1 LGGAEFGRRWV
12 WVAPGLGDAGFGW
25 HWVWVTQRFQR
36 CDEAVHLIEAL
47 ASEVPRWLKPE
58 YSRALPAALKAL
70 RHPKITV
77 IRMAREA
84 GTIRIMQAPESGTGA
99 KNSQLQSD
107 LRQLG
112 RVLVA
117 YSGGVDS
124 AYLAWTAHRALGS
137 DMLAVIAD
145 SPSLARTHLS
155 DAIAFANEQGIPI
168 EVICT
173 SELDR
178 PEYTRNDGQRCFQC
192 KDELF
197 AAMESLRAVRRF
209 DAIAYGVNLDDQG
222 DFRPGQQAARQHHV
236 AAPLLKAGLTK
247 QEIRELA
254 RQAGLRIWDK
264 PASAC
269 LSSRIEYGRPVTR
282 EALEVVERGED
293 AIRALG
299 FRQFRVRHHGDIVRI
314 EIAQEELERALNPD
328 VAAQFA
334 AIFKTLGFKFVTLD
348 LEGFRSGSMNALL
361 PVEQL
366 RRTG

>member
-1 LGGAEFGRRWV
+1 M
-12 WVAPGLGDAGFGW
+12 AP
-25 HWVWVTQRFQR
+25 QR
-36 CDEAVHLIEAL
+36 EN
-47 ASEVPRWLKPE
+47 
-58 YSRALPAALKAL
+58 AL
-70 RHPKITV
+70 RYPKSPIAD
-77 IRMAREA
+77 RRRA
-84 GTIRIMQAPESGTGA
+84 GTIVAMQASETAMNA
-99 KNSQLQSD
+99 KESQLQAE

-124 AYLAWTAHRALGS
+124 AYLAWAAHRALGN

-145 SPSLARTHLS
+145 SPSLARTQLN
-155 DAIAFANEQGIPI
+155 DAIAFANEQGIPV
-168 EVICT
+168 EVIVT

-178 PEYTRNDGQRCFQC
+178 PEYARNDGQRCFQC

-197 AAMESLRAVRRF
+197 VVMEQLRAARGF

-222 DFRPGQQAARQHHV
+222 DFRPGQEAARQHHV

-247 QEIRELA
+247 NEIRELA

-293 AIRALG
+293 AIRTLG

-314 EIAQEELERALNPD
+314 EIDREELERALNPTM
-328 VAAQFA
+328 AAQFA
-334 AIFKTLGFKFVTLD
+334 SIFKALGFKFVTLD
-348 LEGFRSGSMNALL
+348 LEGFRSGSMNSLL
-361 PVEQL
+361 PAEQL
-366 RRTG
+366 RRAG

>member
-1 LGGAEFGRRWV
+1 M
-12 WVAPGLGDAGFGW
+12 
-25 HWVWVTQRFQR
+25 Q
-36 CDEAVHLIEAL
+36 
-47 ASEVPRWLKPE
+47 SPE
-58 YSRALPAALKAL
+58 
-70 RHPKITV
+70 
-77 IRMAREA
+77 
-84 GTIRIMQAPESGTGA
+84 TGIDA
-99 KNSQLQSD
+99 KNSQLLGD

-124 AYLAWTAHRALGS
+124 AYLAWAAHEALGP

-145 SPSLARTHLS
+145 SASLARTQLN
-155 DAIAFANEQGIPI
+155 DALAFANEQGIPV
-168 EVICT
+168 EVIT
-173 SELDR
+173 TAELDR
-178 PEYTRNDGQRCFQC
+178 PEYARNDGQRCFQC

-197 AAMESLRAVRRF
+197 AVMEKLREARGF

-222 DFRPGQQAARQHHV
+222 DFRPGQQAAQQHHI
-236 AAPLLKAGLTK
+236 AAPLLKAGLRK

-282 EALEVVERGED
+282 EALDVVERGED

-314 EIAQEELERALNPD
+314 EIAREEMEQALNPTI
-328 VAAQFA
+328 AAEFT
-334 AIFKTLGFKFVTLD
+334 AIFKALGFKFVTLD
-348 LEGFRSGSMNALL
+348 MEGFRSGSMNALL
-361 PVEQL
+361 PAEQL